1 VSCLKLA
8 VVGLLLVAAVGPQV
22 SAQTWDN
29 SGNHLLQGTY
39 YFREVIWLVGDN
51 AGDLNRALALYGN
64 ITFDGNGNYTISN
77 SQLADTS
84 ASGLQTFTITGTY
97 SIAASGDGFLSS
109 PVSTG
114 DSVYGLVSRG
124 IFIGSSTESGFNDM
138 FIAAPLASPAPTN
151 ASFQGSY
158 TMFDVDFPDGIP
170 ADTVE
175 STFQLNPD
183 GNGNI
188 GTVRVSGFSGG
199 GGSTLF
205 SQNIGSVRYF
215 FSNGAAN
222 VNFGNAPST
231 GALIAGTKYL
241 YLSADGSFVF
251 GGSPGAYDMI
261 VGVRSPSATPNFGG
275 LYYQAAVNQDESA
288 LASGFAE
295 LQTWYGSFKAIDPV
309 ILGHQRFLSVFN
321 NNSFD
326 YNFTDLYALNADG
339 TADDSNNHYIF
350 GADGAIR
357 IGIGTPPSIGINVSI
372 QAPSFPPSGV
382 YIDPTGIVNAASSSL
397 FTAGIAPGELISIYG
412 TNLAPNL
419 KVDSSFPTTLGGVQ
433 VMVNNRP
440 APIYFVSPNQI
451 SAVVPFGTLELIA
464 GIQVINNN
472 TPSNTVTSYVNLTAP
487 GAFTFPSG
495 GLGSAAA
502 LHADFSLIT
511 PASPAQIGETILL
524 FVTGLGLV
532 DPAVADGTP
541 GPINPFSMVTNTIT
555 VFIDGVPA
563 TTSFAG
569 LAPELIGLY
578 QINVAVPAG
587 VSSGNVFLDISGPD
601 STTIEAYIPIGS
613 GSGTV
618 PASSVSPPV
627 RRHKPAGSI
636 RLNPHRSLRGQGASI
651 EH

>member
-1 VSCLKLA
+1 VSCLKLVG
-8 VVGLLLVAAVGPQV
+8 VVLLLVAAVGPQA
-22 SAQTWDN
+22 SGQTWDN

-39 YFREVIWLVGDN
+39 YFREVIWVVGDN
-51 AGDLNRALALYGN
+51 NGNLGRGLALYGN

-77 SQLADTS
+77 AQLADS
-84 ASGLQTFTITGTY
+84 AQQGLQIRTPGTY
-97 SIAASGDGFLSS
+97 SIAASGNGFLSS

-138 FIAAPLASPAPTN
+138 FIAAPLASPTPTN
-151 ASFQGSY
+151 ASFQGAY
-158 TMFDVDFPDGIP
+158 TMLDLDFLDGIP
-170 ADTVE
+170 ADTRE
-175 STFQLNPD
+175 SLFQLNPD

-188 GTVRVSGFSGG
+188 GTVRATGFIGG
-199 GGSTLF
+199 AGSTVV
-205 SQNIGSVRYF
+205 SQNIGAVRYF

-222 VNFGNAPST
+222 VNFGNATSAS
-231 GALIAGTKYL
+231 ALIAGTKFL

-251 GGSPGAYDMI
+251 GGSPTAFDMI

-288 LASGFAE
+288 LASGVAE
-295 LQTWYGSFKAIDPV
+295 LQTWYGSFKANAGV

-326 YNFTDLYALNADG
+326 YNYTDSYALKADG
-339 TADDSNNHYIF
+339 TYDDSNNHYIF

-357 IGIGTPPSIGINVSI
+357 LGIGIPPSIGINVAI

-382 YIDPTGIVNAASSSL
+382 FIDPTGVVNAASSSL

-412 TNLAPNL
+412 TNLAPTL
-419 KVDSSFPTTLGGVQ
+419 KVDSSFPTKLGGVQ

-464 GIQVINNN
+464 GIQVINND
-472 TPSNTVTSYVNLTAP
+472 TPSNTVTSYVGLTAP

-502 LHADFSLIT
+502 LHADFSLVT
-511 PASPAQIGETILL
+511 PASPAQVGETILL
-524 FVTGLGLV
+524 FVAGLGLV
-532 DPAVADGTP
+532 SPAVADGTP

-569 LAPELIGLY
+569 LAPQLIGLY
-578 QINVAVPAG
+578 QINVAVPTG
-587 VSSGNVFLDISGPD
+587 VSTGNVFLDISGPD
-601 STTIEAYIPIGS
+601 STTIEAFIPIGS
-613 GSGTV
+613 GSETI
-618 PASSVSPPV
+618 PAGSVSPQL
-627 RRHKPAGSI
+627 RQHKPAGHI
-636 RLNPHRSLRGQGASI
+636 RSNPHRRPRG
-651 EH
+651 